1 MATSIEDFKSAFAGK
16 LDDGGLTQRGKQA
29 GEALQRLKSAIAGG
43 VDDAGEAFQSA
54 FKKLVERYERA
65 RDGNGDADRD
75 AGKEL
80 DDVLQQTESVIGR
93 LGARRQAKQASRSAA
108 PVAAGGKT
116 TPAAGDSGS
125 GPAQEAAE
133 TPLARQIR
141 EAITAGGINI
151 AMYMIGDPD
160 SNNDREFKRQATTWA
175 GNHGAFGL
183 NGATPAKD
191 YAMPLSHYPGKLVTD
206 LLAALQRELR
216 VCEVIPIANVAFFSH
231 GGQRSLQVDSQGSGG
246 GEHWASAGSK
256 VIKDFVSAV
265 KSALTA
271 SAKIHLFACTAAKD
285 RDPTKDR
292 DDPTRTDSFAEDLQE
307 MTGAEVWGHEN
318 AAHTTGNSRL
328 VQVDDEDGDANAER
342 SQIRDVF
349 TRKFLTHVDPSL
361 TEPQMGYLD
370 QKLKI
375 SRWIRDSLRFRGS
388 GSRQLDRHQI
398 FVEEISMMGFDQVFD
413 LLIAS
418 SAPGAA
424 TFRALFPEHDQ
435 IDKLVDGAAAIH
447 AEFHKKMDVKIAAI
461 AAARGNP
468 DFPSST

>member
-1 MATSIEDFKSAFAGK
+1 MAISIEEFKSAFAGK
-16 LDDGGLTQRGKQA
+16 LEDGSLAQRDQQVAAALKRLRSAVARRADEA
-29 GEALQRLKSAIAGG
+29 GEGIQAAL
-43 VDDAGEAFQSA
+43 
-54 FKKLVERYERA
+54 KKLVERYERA
-65 RDGNGDADRD
+65 RDGIGDATRD

-80 DDVLQQTESVIGR
+80 DDVLQQTESVFGR
-93 LGARRQAKQASRSAA
+93 LGARRQARSAA
-108 PVAAGGKT
+108 RTATDDAASGASRDAAG
-116 TPAAGDSGS
+116 AREAV
-125 GPAQEAAE
+125 AEQESAE
-133 TPLARQIR
+133 TPLAREIR
-141 EAITAGGINI
+141 EAIAAGGINI

-160 SNNDREFKRQATTWA
+160 SNNDREFKRQATAWA

-191 YAMPLSHYPGKLVTD
+191 YAMPLSHDPGKLVTD
-206 LLAALQRELR
+206 LLAAMQRELR
-216 VCEVIPIANVAFFSH
+216 VCEIIPIANVAFFSH

-246 GEHWASAGSK
+246 GERWASAGSK

-265 KSALTA
+265 KPSLTA

-292 DDPTRTDSFAEDLQE
+292 DDATRKDSFAEDLQE

-328 VQVDDEDGDANAER
+328 VQVDDEDGDSNAER

-349 TRKFLTHVDPSL
+349 SRKFLAHVDASL

-398 FVEEISMMGFDQVFD
+398 FVEEISMMGFDQVFE

-418 SAPGAA
+418 APPGTA

-435 IDKLVDGAAAIH
+435 IDKLVDGAAAVH
-447 AEFHKKMDVKIAAI
+447 AEFHKEMDEKIAAI
-461 AAARGNP
+461 AAARGNA
-468 DFPSST
+468 DFPSAS

>member
-16 LDDGGLTQRGKQA
+16 RDNGGLTQRGKQA

-65 RDGNGDADRD
+65 RDGIGDSGRD

-80 DDVLQQTESVIGR
+80 DDVLRQTESVFGR
-93 LGARRQAKQASRSAA
+93 LAARRQEKQASKSAA
-108 PVAAGGKT
+108 PAAAGGKT
-116 TPAAGDSGS
+116 VPAAVASES
-125 GPAQEAAE
+125 GPAPDVAE

-141 EAITAGGINI
+141 ESIAAGGINI

-183 NGATPAKD
+183 NGATPTKD
-191 YAMPLSHYPGKLVTD
+191 YAMPLSHDPGKLVTD
-206 LLAALQRELR
+206 LLAAIQRELGTSDI
-216 VCEVIPIANVAFFSH
+216 IPIANVALFSH
-231 GGQRSLQVDSQGSGG
+231 GGQRSMQIDSQGAGG
-246 GEHWASAGSK
+246 SERWARADGK
-256 VIKDFVSAV
+256 VVKDFVSAV
-265 KSALTA
+265 KPALTA

-307 MTGAEVWGHEN
+307 MTGVEVWGHEN

-328 VQVDDEDGDANAER
+328 VLVDDEDGDANAER

-349 TRKFLTHVDPSL
+349 TRKFLTHVDASL

-370 QKLKI
+370 EKLKI

-398 FVEEISMMGFDQVFD
+398 FIEEISMMGFDRVFE

-418 SAPGAA
+418 APPGAA

-435 IDKLVDGAAAIH
+435 IDKLVDGAAAVH
-447 AEFHKKMDVKIAAI
+447 AEFHKKMDEKIAAI
-461 AAARGNP
+461 AAARGNA